1 MFHAYE
7 SSEEVDGMD
16 ALRAAFDQPGLH
28 SYPFIEV
35 PLNTHLFHVD
45 VAPVDDE
52 SRWQRFIFD
61 AVETVFAFAAVEKI
75 RKFRIYVQSRRTH
88 GANYQLKRVTAV
100 SQGSTFSGESIY
112 VFSCA
117 DGSVEISGFSGFVT
131 TDIAS
136 LSKIW
141 KEPKIN
147 E

>member
-1 MFHAYE
+1 MH
-7 SSEEVDGMD
+7 

-28 SYPFIEV
+28 SYPFVEV

-45 VAPVDDE
+45 VAPVVEE

-61 AVETVFAFAAVEKI
+61 AVETVFAFAALEKI
-75 RKFRIYVQSRRTH
+75 QEFRIYVQSRRTL
-88 GANYQLKRVTAV
+88 GANYQLKRVIAI

-117 DGSVEISGFSGFVT
+117 DGSVEISGFNDVDEA
-131 TDIAS
+131 DIAC

-141 KEPKIN
+141 KEPAIN

>member
-28 SYPFIEV
+28 SYPFVEV

-45 VAPVDDE
+45 VAPVDEE

-61 AVETVFAFAAVEKI
+61 AVETVFAFAAIEKI
-75 RKFRIYVQSRRTH
+75 QEFRIYVQSRRTY
-88 GANYQLKRVTAV
+88 GANYQLKRVTAI
-100 SQGSTFSGESIY
+100 SQGGTFSGESVY

-117 DGSVEISGFSGFVT
+117 DGSVEISGFNGVDK
-131 TDIAS
+131 TDIAC

-141 KEPKIN
+141 KEPAIN